1 LYNDFKEKIM
11 KKFNYCLTHKCAT
24 EFPVGNTG
32 EGCVIVSSPPPEDNR
47 LIGDFDAPD
56 AEELAQMDANA
67 EELRNDFTG
76 A

>member
-1 LYNDFKEKIM
+1 L
-11 KKFNYCLTHKCAT
+11 LTSC
-24 EFPVGNTG
+24 
-32 EGCVIVSSPPPEDNR
+32 PPPEDNR